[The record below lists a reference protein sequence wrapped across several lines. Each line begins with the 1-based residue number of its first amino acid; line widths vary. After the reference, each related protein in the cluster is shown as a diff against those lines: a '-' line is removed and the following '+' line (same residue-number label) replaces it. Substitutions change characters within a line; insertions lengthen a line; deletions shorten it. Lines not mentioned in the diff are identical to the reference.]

1 MHYFAELDDDNK
13 VIQVVVCESKE
24 LCKNLINSNTWV
36 ETFQSRQGKN
46 YAGVG
51 MVYDPVRDNFINK
64 QPFPSWT
71 LDGNCRWQAPI
82 MKPLTDAPSG
92 IWEWDEEN
100 QKWEDFNVLINRN
113 SGE

>member
-13 VIQVVVCESKE
+13 VVQVVVCESKE
-24 LCKNLINSNTWV
+24 LCKKLISSNTWV
-36 ETFQSRQGKN
+36 ETFLSTQGKN
-46 YAGVG
+46 YAGIG
-51 MVYDPVRDNFINK
+51 MVYDPARDNFIYK
-64 QPFPSWT
+64 RPFPSWT

-82 MKPLTDAPSG
+82 MKPLTDTPSG

-100 QKWEDFNVLINRN
+100 QKWEDFNVLISRN